1 MRYPIGRL
9 VVVGTGLIGGSVSA
23 AVRKRALAAHVVG
36 VGPHA
41 EQARALGLVDAALPL
56 ADALAGADVVVLAAP
71 VPAIVAQMR
80 DIGRLLP
87 AHAVLTDA
95 GSTKGSIVEAAR
107 AGLGARLPRFVPA
120 HPIAGSERSGPQAA
134 DPDLFDGAR
143 LIVTPLPETDADAE
157 AAVRGFWEALGAR
170 LVEMP
175 VAEHDTLLAA
185 VSHLPHAV
193 AFALALGLSRRADA
207 EDALRMAGG
216 GLRDTTRIAASQAA
230 LWADILIDN
239 RGPVDQAMR
248 DFEAAWAE
256 LAAAMR
262 AGDRAALEAL
272 LGRAAGWRERL
283 QAAGPGRAGPAGPS
297 G

>member
-1 MRYPIGRL
+1 MQYPIGRL

-23 AVRKRALAAHVVG
+23 AARKRALAAHVVG
-36 VGPHA
+36 VGPQA
-41 EQARALGLVDAALPL
+41 AQARALGLVDAALPL
-56 ADALAGADVVVLAAP
+56 PDALAGADFVVLAAP
-71 VPAIVAQMR
+71 VPVIAAQMGE
-80 DIGRLLP
+80 IGRLLP

-95 GSTKGSIVEAAR
+95 GSTKGSIVEAAL
-107 AGLGARLPRFVPA
+107 AGLGARLARFVPA

-134 DPDLFDGAR
+134 DADLFDGAR
-143 LIVTPLPETDADAE
+143 LIVTPLPQTDADAA
-157 AAVRGFWEALGAR
+157 AAVRGFWQALGAR

-239 RGPVDQAMR
+239 REPVGRAMQ
-248 DFEAAWAE
+248 DFEAAWTE
-256 LAAAMR
+256 LSAAVR
-262 AGDRAALEAL
+262 DGDRRTLEAL
-272 LGRAAGWRERL
+272 LARAAGWRERL
-283 QAAGPGRAGPAGPS
+283 
-297 G
+297 